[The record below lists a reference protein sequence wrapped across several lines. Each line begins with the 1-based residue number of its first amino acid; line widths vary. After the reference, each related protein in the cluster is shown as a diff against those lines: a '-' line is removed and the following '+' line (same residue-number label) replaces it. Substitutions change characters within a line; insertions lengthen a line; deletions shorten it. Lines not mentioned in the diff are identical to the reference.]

1 MQTDHHLP
9 HAVNTSLPFQV
20 SKGNVVSTSRHAD
33 KGCWVQSSPVLLY
46 FRSLAVLGGA
56 RKAARFP
63 GFSHVHTCF
72 TATEA
77 SPTVNLERRTC
88 TVSNAGNKM
97 LIKNARRRRQ
107 KSREGAAFGVVCTEK
122 VLWEKCRLQLRG
134 LLVFAAAVDR
144 LAVAAQQHIR
154 GTVQRKCSHPL
165 VCYCC

>member
-1 MQTDHHLP
+1 M
-9 HAVNTSLPFQV
+9 
-20 SKGNVVSTSRHAD
+20 
-33 KGCWVQSSPVLLY
+33 
-46 FRSLAVLGGA
+46 
-56 RKAARFP
+56 
-63 GFSHVHTCF
+63 
-72 TATEA
+72 
-77 SPTVNLERRTC
+77 
-88 TVSNAGNKM
+88 SNAGNKM